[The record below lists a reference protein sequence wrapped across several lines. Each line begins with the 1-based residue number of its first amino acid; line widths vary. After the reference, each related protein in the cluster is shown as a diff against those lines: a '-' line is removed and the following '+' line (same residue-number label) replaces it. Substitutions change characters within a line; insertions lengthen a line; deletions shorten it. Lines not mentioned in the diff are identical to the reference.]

1 MSKLMED
8 INNISEQIQDLYI
21 NSYLEM
27 KRLGYY
33 PPESLD
39 IHPIYKVTNWK
50 IDIKLPKKIRGI
62 FSIYGILIVSYFNFE
77 TKYRIYLVDRKDYI
91 IYMKDGSCYDIKNS
105 KGYYESNERE
115 EIMEELRRLTIYLG
129 FCKKIKYIR

>member
-8 INNISEQIQDLYI
+8 INNISEQIQDLYV

-27 KRLGYY
+27 KRMGYY
-33 PPESLD
+33 PPERLD
-39 IHPIYKVTNWK
+39 IHHIYKVTNWK
-50 IDIKLPKKIRGI
+50 IDIKLPKNIRGI
-62 FSIYGILIVSYFNFE
+62 FGIEGIMIVSYFNFE
-77 TKYRIYLVDRKDYI
+77 TKYRIYLVDNEGYI
-91 IYMKDGSCYDIKNS
+91 INLEDGLYYDIKNS

-115 EIMEELRRLTIYLG
+115 DIMEELRRLTIYLG